1 MKFSISLP
9 LIFAIFLSLTSCK
22 PVPEYTPGPNLKETS
37 FEEYYTK
44 KLARS
49 KELNVRPGNEEKWI
63 QKSSGKTPLAILY
76 IHGYSASR
84 AEGEEVVDQL
94 SDSINANTY
103 YLRLPGHGTNSED
116 HRDRVYSDYLEEGRE
131 ALMMTKLLGE
141 KVIVIGTSMGGLI
154 STYLAAQY
162 PEDVYGL
169 ILASP
174 FYDFEDKTS
183 RILNLYGGINLTHLL
198 FGKIR
203 DTSYNTW
210 KPELQKLST
219 PEYDGYWTTKQYYEA
234 ILPLNDLRRAVSN
247 ESTYEKVK
255 CPTLLMYYY
264 KNEMEK
270 DKAVSVEKMIS
281 VFQTFPSTKQSDST
295 NKLVKIEEGNH
306 ILLSK
311 HIQVDKT
318 IAKAEME
325 GFLKKLL
332 PAEK

>member
-1 MKFSISLP
+1 MKFQIYVSI
-9 LIFAIFLSLTSCK
+9 IFSIFLSLSSCK
-22 PVPEYTPGPNLKETS
+22 PIPEYVPGANPKDST
-37 FEEYYTK
+37 FEEFYTR

-63 QKSSGKTPLAILY
+63 QKSPGKTPLAILY
-76 IHGYSASR
+76 IHGFSASR

-94 SDSINANTY
+94 ADLVNANTY
-103 YLRLPGHGTNSED
+103 YLRLPGHGTNAED

-141 KVIVIGTSMGGLI
+141 KVVVIGTSMGGLI
-154 STYLAAQY
+154 STYLAAKY
-162 PEDVYGL
+162 PEDVSGL

-183 RILNLYGGINLTHLL
+183 RILNFYGGIGLTHLL

-247 ESTYEKVK
+247 ESTYEQVK

-264 KNEMEK
+264 KNELEK
-270 DKAVSVEKMIS
+270 DRAASVEKMIS
-281 VFQTFPSTKQSDST
+281 SFQTFPSTNQPDSK

-318 IAKAEME
+318 IPKAEM
-325 GFLKKLL
+325 GTFLKKLL